1 MSYIIFLSELFSTR
15 LPYSCC
21 HLNEQDNGGFQN
33 LEQKKQKTLKNNV
46 QNQKIH
52 HGYQSM

>member
-1 MSYIIFLSELFSTR
+1 MSNTIFLSELLSTR